1 MRHFITRNSL
11 KHYWKYF
18 LIDGIAASH
27 FCTQSLRH
35 AIYRLFGHQIDGN
48 VFAECFLGYG
58 PKGKLTV
65 EKGSFCNYRCFFD
78 LGDDI
83 TIGKNC
89 SVAFGVTFC
98 NSYHEIGG
106 ADKRAGGVK
115 LGR

>member
-106 ADKRAGGVK
+106 ADKRAGG
-115 LGR
+115 G